1 MNTVYITRNITL
13 VEKLETIIR
22 EYSYKDSGKHL
33 LKRLDDIINWN
44 EIVKIANNY
53 LPDIVNGEFENTS
66 LLTLI
71 KCFIIEKIFN
81 YSDYKLYLELT
92 ERKIF
97 QNFIGIP
104 SVKEIPKIKIISS
117 FRNSLM
123 VNGLHDML
131 IDEFHQQMLE
141 MKLNILD
148 YSIRDSEK
156 KHVIT
161 ISDDTKNDFE
171 NKIINIEDSIRNLYK
186 RKLPDI
192 LLGISD
198 DKAIDV
204 MEKLMNIK
212 IQIDGLSILN
222 TDSTSPEFQKL
233 LDIEKSIHT
242 INDLAE
248 KLEAKTD
255 NINSSDSINDDKL
268 HLKLYNT
275 FFDNLDNNE
284 QVNGD
289 KVNEDEKKSENAISE
304 KIKYADEI
312 LKELQESLQSLEDI
326 SPDKVNGKLIKE
338 IDEGVT
344 TITSAM
350 DNGDENVI
358 NIREHVPILLNPK
371 MKTEGI
377 FNDENLTEDYELGFR
392 FHQLGLK
399 MGFFNVKLDSQNEST
414 RISTAEF
421 FPNTFWS
428 SVKQRSRW
436 IAGICLQNWKAHK
449 WQGNIV
455 TKYFLFR
462 DRKPLFSL
470 FGAFFSNVIFIY
482 FIYTVLNN
490 FFDFGPSVTLVKTGS
505 PLWFLM
511 IAILVFMVSRVFHR
525 FIFTYNWY
533 GFRFAFFSLSRLVL
547 DTFVNFFA
555 VLRAIKVFR
564 QTKKKVVWDST
575 AHY

>member
-1 MNTVYITRNITL
+1 
-13 VEKLETIIR
+13 
-22 EYSYKDSGKHL
+22 
-33 LKRLDDIINWN
+33 
-44 EIVKIANNY
+44 
-53 LPDIVNGEFENTS
+53 
-66 LLTLI
+66 
-71 KCFIIEKIFN
+71 
-81 YSDYKLYLELT
+81 
-92 ERKIF
+92 
-97 QNFIGIP
+97 
-104 SVKEIPKIKIISS
+104 
-117 FRNSLM
+117 
-123 VNGLHDML
+123 
-131 IDEFHQQMLE
+131 
-141 MKLNILD
+141 
-148 YSIRDSEK
+148 
-156 KHVIT
+156 
-161 ISDDTKNDFE
+161 
-171 NKIINIEDSIRNLYK
+171 
-186 RKLPDI
+186 
-192 LLGISD
+192 
-198 DKAIDV
+198 
-204 MEKLMNIK
+204 
-212 IQIDGLSILN
+212 
-222 TDSTSPEFQKL
+222 
-233 LDIEKSIHT
+233 
-242 INDLAE
+242 
-248 KLEAKTD
+248 
-255 NINSSDSINDDKL
+255 
-268 HLKLYNT
+268 
-275 FFDNLDNNE
+275 
-284 QVNGD
+284 
-289 KVNEDEKKSENAISE
+289 
-304 KIKYADEI
+304 
-312 LKELQESLQSLEDI
+312 
-326 SPDKVNGKLIKE
+326 
-338 IDEGVT
+338 
-344 TITSAM
+344 M